1 MFGEEYSPE
10 QIISDLRGFGFRL
23 YVDDAGAVHGKIARG
38 VKITLEMRA
47 VIDRLQGM
55 NDQVAALLKAEAAEG
70 NRREYVGISV
80 QEACALGEK
89 VKAGELELD
98 GKVHYH
104 RSTGLCDMT
113 VIERRA
119 QA

>member
-1 MFGEEYSPE
+1 MFGEDYSPE
-10 QIISDLRGFGFRL
+10 QVIADLRGFGFKL
-23 YVDDAGAVHGKIARG
+23 YVDEAGVVHGKIARG
-38 VKITLEMRA
+38 AKITLEMRA

-55 NDQVAALLKAEAAEG
+55 NDQVAAALRSEPV
-70 NRREYVGISV
+70 RTEYVGISV

-104 RSTGLCDMT
+104 RSTGLCDMA

-119 QA
+119 PA

>member
-1 MFGEEYSPE
+1 MFGEDYSPE

-23 YVDDAGAVHGKIARG
+23 FVDDAGVVHGKIARG
-38 VKITLEMRA
+38 AKVTLEMRA

-55 NDQVAALLKAEAAEG
+55 NDQVAAVLRSEPV
-70 NRREYVGISV
+70 RTEYVGISV
-80 QEACALGEK
+80 DEAIALGNRIN
-89 VKAGELELD
+89 AGELELD

-104 RSTGLCDMT
+104 RSSGLCDMA

-119 QA
+119 PA